1 MHPFLRGAGAI
12 LGCGAAVKVMSEDGS
27 PPSLEDL
34 DSRLKKARKARWP
47 ERDPAQPASNMG
59 LGFRVAIEMAAAVA
73 VAVGIGWFLDG
84 WLGTRPWLMIVFL
97 AFGFA
102 AGVLNAYRVASRQVG
117 SPAARTR
124 TDESRDSEES

>member
-1 MHPFLRGAGAI
+1 
-12 LGCGAAVKVMSEDGS
+12 MSEDGS
-27 PPSLEDL
+27 PPTLEDL

-47 ERDPAQPASNMG
+47 ERDPAQPGSNMG
-59 LGFRVAIEMAAAVA
+59 LGFRIAIEMAAAVA

-84 WLGTRPWLMIVFL
+84 WLETRPWLMIVFL

-117 SPAARTR
+117 SRAARTR
-124 TDESRDSEES
+124 TDESRNSEER